1 MITNEHDIKEL
12 AYYLWLSEGKPE
24 GQAGQHWK
32 TATKMIADKNRTSHQ
47 SPKRSIDPSEAKGQT
62 EPEQPDQT

>member
-1 MITNEHDIKEL
+1 MISNQQHIQEL

-24 GQAGQHWK
+24 GQSDKHWQ
-32 TATKMIADKNRTSHQ
+32 IAISMAEKENDHPHQ
-47 SPKRSIDPSEAKGQT
+47 KRSVDPSEAKGST

>member
-1 MITNEHDIKEL
+1 MSSSERDIQEL

-24 GQAGQHWK
+24 GQSGRHWN
-32 TATKMIADKNRTSHQ
+32 IAARMVGEKKQLGKSLH
-47 SPKRSIDPSEAKGQT
+47 RSIDPSEAKGLT

>member
-1 MITNEHDIKEL
+1 MINSQQHIQEL

-24 GQAGQHWK
+24 GQSNRHWHM
-32 TATKMIADKNRTSHQ
+32 ATSLAAKENYHPHQ
-47 SPKRSIDPSEAKGQT
+47 KRSIDPSEANSST

>member
-1 MITNEHDIKEL
+1 MIDNQQHIQEL

-24 GQAGQHWK
+24 GQSAKHWQV
-32 TATKMIADKNRTSHQ
+32 ATSMAEKENSKPHQ
-47 SPKRSIDPSEAKGQT
+47 KRSVDPSEKNGST

>member
-1 MITNEHDIKEL
+1 MITHQQHVQEL

-24 GQAGQHWK
+24 GQSARHWQLAISMAEK
-32 TATKMIADKNRTSHQ
+32 ENNH
-47 SPKRSIDPSEAKGQT
+47 PHEKRSIDPSEAKGST

>member
-1 MITNEHDIKEL
+1 MISNQQHIQEL

-24 GQAGQHWK
+24 GQSDKHWQ
-32 TATKMIADKNRTSHQ
+32 IASAMAAKENNHPHQ
-47 SPKRSIDPSEAKGQT
+47 KRSIDPSETKGST

>member
-1 MITNEHDIKEL
+1 MISNQQHIQEL

-24 GQAGQHWK
+24 GQSAKHWHV
-32 TATKMIADKNRTSHQ
+32 ATLMAEKENSHPHQ
-47 SPKRSIDPSEAKGQT
+47 KRSVDPSEKNGST